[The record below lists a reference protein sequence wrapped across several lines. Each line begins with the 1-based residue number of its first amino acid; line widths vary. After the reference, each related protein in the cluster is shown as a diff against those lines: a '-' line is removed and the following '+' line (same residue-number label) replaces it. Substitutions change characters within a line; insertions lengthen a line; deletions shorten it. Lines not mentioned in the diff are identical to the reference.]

1 MEAAQLARWW
11 ETQSDGRILCTLC
24 PRYCQIGEGQYGFC
38 FIRQNHGGKLYNLG
52 YGRST
57 GFAVDPIEKKPLNHF
72 LPGGNALSFGTAG
85 CNLGCRFCQNW
96 SISKA
101 KLDDQRSRLIAP
113 QEVVEL
119 AQREQ
124 AESIAFTYNDPT
136 IFGEF
141 VIDIAQAARQAGVAT
156 IMVTAGYIDAR
167 AREEIYAEI
176 DAVNV
181 DLKAFTDDFYRKLTF
196 SNLQPVLETIAW
208 LVHQT
213 DVWVELT
220 NLIIPDHNDAAGEIA
235 EMSDWILEALG
246 DAVPIHFTAFHP
258 DFKLTD
264 KPRTPPETLMRA
276 RQQALDRG
284 LKYVY
289 VGNIFDDDGQAT
301 FCGGCGARVIDR
313 DWHAVTLYRLDEA
326 GCCPDCGFSLPGQ
339 FQRAPGLSAGRRRAT
354 GL

>member
-1 MEAAQLARWW
+1 
-11 ETQSDGRILCTLC
+11 
-24 PRYCQIGEGQYGFC
+24 
-38 FIRQNHGGKLYNLG
+38 
-52 YGRST
+52 
-57 GFAVDPIEKKPLNHF
+57 
-72 LPGGNALSFGTAG
+72 
-85 CNLGCRFCQNW
+85 
-96 SISKA
+96 
-101 KLDDQRSRLIAP
+101 
-113 QEVVEL
+113 VVEL

-220 NLIIPDHNDAAGEIA
+220 NLIIPDHNDAADEIA

-258 DFKLTD
+258 DWKMMDKENTPLETVVRARRIAIKNGIRYAYTGNVHDPEGDATYCHDCGEVLIGRDWYVLSDWKLTD
-264 KPRTPPETLMRA
+264 QGHCLKCGTACSGVFDGPPGDWGAKRMPVRLRTR
-276 RQQALDRG
+276 
-284 LKYVY
+284 
-289 VGNIFDDDGQAT
+289 
-301 FCGGCGARVIDR
+301 
-313 DWHAVTLYRLDEA
+313 
-326 GCCPDCGFSLPGQ
+326 
-339 FQRAPGLSAGRRRAT
+339 
-354 GL
+354 